1 MAIGFD
7 IGAVLAN
14 LLLNAA
20 GHEYWSADKAARKRH
35 RAHLLATAEAV
46 WTGFESRFRSLWNEH
61 GLDPLSFTP
70 GHQDLYME
78 RMMQDAVG
86 YAGCKMI
93 RRIVGLSHV
102 ADIDRIEND
111 AIRLRALRMAL
122 RIGKAFIL
130 SNRSVR
136 SIREAIAAAES
147 AFEDEYAYD
156 LS

>member
-1 MAIGFD
+1 
-7 IGAVLAN
+7 
-14 LLLNAA
+14 
-20 GHEYWSADKAARKRH
+20 
-35 RAHLLATAEAV
+35 
-46 WTGFESRFRSLWNEH
+46 
-61 GLDPLSFTP
+61 
-70 GHQDLYME
+70 ME